1 MYISYS
7 NFGKVKIKL
16 SGLYVMQNLQTIY
29 RQQKNVDRLNWL
41 NRIIR
46 TAMQI
51 KFKMQILDEMKRR
64 LVVLLSGF
72 PKKISHAGL
81 ISLGNEHDR
90 SQEKSAE
97 SVI

>member
-1 MYISYS
+1 MS
-7 NFGKVKIKL
+7 N
-16 SGLYVMQNLQTIY
+16 
-29 RQQKNVDRLNWL
+29 D

-51 KFKMQILDEMKRR
+51 KFKMQILDEMKR

-90 SQEKSAE
+90 SQEKSTE